1 MSGVTDVRGGR
12 GSWLSIAAMR
22 RLFRDQPLVP
32 LIGLLVILVVV
43 IRLVRP
49 EVVTPAWAGVIL
61 RAAIPLALLAACQTL
76 TFLTGGI
83 DLSVGAVASMSGFVV
98 ATLVGG
104 QGLFVAILVALAIAA
119 FAGFLNGIGVG
130 VFRVHPLIMT
140 LGMSL
145 VVLGLA
151 NVWQLVMVQT
161 GAGVPDILR
170 QLGSGTFLTIL
181 PNSLFV
187 FVPVAASIL
196 IILRRTGFGRLLYAI
211 GDNPIASR
219 LSGARSWQ
227 VLVVLYILSAVIA
240 AIAGFLYSGLN
251 NVASV
256 TLVDTAVL
264 PSVAAA
270 VIGGTSIMGGRGGFG
285 GTFVGTLILT
295 VLISL
300 LSVLGLPE
308 AVRQVLF
315 GSIIV
320 VVAAAYTR
328 GTGET

>member
-1 MSGVTDVRGGR
+1 MTGVAGTPDVRSPWLTIAGWR
-12 GSWLSIAAMR
+12 G
-22 RLFRDQPLVP
+22 LFRDRPLIP
-32 LIGLLVILVVV
+32 LIGLLGLLILV
-43 IRLVRP
+43 IWLVRP
-49 EVVTPAWAGVIL
+49 GVLNAGWVGVIL
-61 RAAIPLALLAACQTL
+61 RAAIPLSLLAACQTL

-98 ATLVGG
+98 ATLVAG
-104 QGLFVAILVALAIAA
+104 QGLGVALVVALVIAA
-119 FAGFLNGIGVG
+119 LAGFLTGVGVG

-161 GAGVPDILR
+161 GSGVPAILR
-170 QLGSGTFLTIL
+170 TLGSGTFLTVL
-181 PNSLFV
+181 PNSLLV
-187 FVPVAASIL
+187 FVPLAALIL
-196 IILRRTGFGRLLYAI
+196 FVLRRTGFGRLLYAI
-211 GDNPIASR
+211 GDNPVASR

-227 VLVVLYILSAVIA
+227 VLIVLYMLSAVIA
-240 AIAGFLYSGLN
+240 AIAGFLYSGAN

-270 VIGGTSIMGGRGGFG
+270 VIGGTSIMGGRGGFA
-285 GTFVGTLILT
+285 GTIVGALILT
-295 VLISL
+295 VLTSL
-300 LSVLGLPE
+300 LSVLGFPE

-328 GTGET
+328 VTDES

>member
-1 MSGVTDVRGGR
+1 MSGVTGASTARNP
-12 GSWLSIAAMR
+12 WFTAAGWR
-22 RLFRDQPLVP
+22 RLFRDRPLVP
-32 LIGLLVILVVV
+32 LIGMLVLLVALVWLIRPGVV
-43 IRLVRP
+43 SP
-49 EVVTPAWAGVIL
+49 GWAGTIF
-61 RAAIPLALLAACQTL
+61 RTAIPLALLAACQTL

-104 QGLFVAILVALAIAA
+104 QGLVVALLVALVIAA
-119 FAGFLNGIGVG
+119 LAGFLNGVGVG
-130 VFRVHPLIMT
+130 VFKVHPLIMT

-161 GAGVPDILR
+161 GAGVPAVLR
-170 QLGSGTFLTIL
+170 NLGSGTFLTLL
-181 PNSLFV
+181 PNSLLV
-187 FVPVAASIL
+187 FVPLAAFIL
-196 IILRRTGFGRLLYAI
+196 LLLRRTGFGRLLYAI

-219 LSGARSWQ
+219 LAGARSWQ
-227 VLVVLYILSAVIA
+227 VLIVLYMLSAVIA

-256 TLVDTAVL
+256 TLVDSAVL

-270 VIGGTSIMGGRGGFG
+270 VIGGTSIMGGRGGYS
-285 GTFVGTLILT
+285 GTLIGVLILT
-295 VLISL
+295 VLTSL
-300 LSVLGLPE
+300 LTSLGLPE
-308 AVRQVLF
+308 AVRQILF

-320 VVAAAYTR
+320 AVAAAYTR
-328 GTGET
+328 VTGES

>member
-1 MSGVTDVRGGR
+1 MSGVADAPDTR
-12 GSWLSIAAMR
+12 SPWLSIAAIR

-32 LIGLLVILVVV
+32 LIGLLALLVVV
-43 IRLVRP
+43 IRIVRP

-104 QGLFVAILVALAIAA
+104 QGLVVAILVALAIAA

-161 GAGVPDILR
+161 GAGVPPILR
-170 QLGSGTFLTIL
+170 TLGSGTFLEIL
-181 PNSLFV
+181 PNSLVIFL
-187 FVPVAASIL
+187 PLAALIL

-227 VLVVLYILSAVIA
+227 VLVVLYMLSAVIA
-240 AIAGFLYSGLN
+240 AIAGFLYSGLS

-308 AVRQVLF
+308 ALRQVLF

-328 GTGET
+328 VTGET

>member
-1 MSGVTDVRGGR
+1 MSGTSAAVGR
-12 GSWLSIAAMR
+12 GRWLTAAAWR
-22 RLFRDQPLVP
+22 GLFRDQPLVP
-32 LIGLLVILVVV
+32 LLGLLALLLLLVL
-43 IRLVRP
+43 LVKP
-49 EVVTPAWAGVIL
+49 ELISPVWVGNTL
-61 RAAIPLALLAACQTL
+61 KAAIPLALLAACQTI

-104 QGLFVAILVALAIAA
+104 QGLWVALLVALLIAA
-119 FAGFLNGIGVG
+119 LAGFLTGVGVG

-161 GAGVPDILR
+161 GSGVPEVLR
-170 QLGSGTFLTIL
+170 WLGSGTTLTVL
-181 PNSLFV
+181 PNSLLV
-187 FVPVAASIL
+187 FVPIAAFVL
-196 IILRRTGFGRLLYAI
+196 LLLRRTGFGRLLYAI
-211 GDNPIASR
+211 GDNPVASR
-219 LSGARSWQ
+219 LSGARAWQ
-227 VLVVLYILSAVIA
+227 VLIVLYMISAIIA
-240 AIAGFLYSGLN
+240 GIAGFLYSGLT

-256 TLVDTAVL
+256 SLVDTSVL

-270 VIGGTSIMGGRGGFG
+270 VIGGTSIMGGRGGYG
-285 GTFVGTLILT
+285 GTIVGTLILT

-300 LSVLGLPE
+300 LSALGLPE
-308 AVRQVLF
+308 AVRQILF
-315 GSIIV
+315 GSLIV

-328 GTGET
+328 VTAES